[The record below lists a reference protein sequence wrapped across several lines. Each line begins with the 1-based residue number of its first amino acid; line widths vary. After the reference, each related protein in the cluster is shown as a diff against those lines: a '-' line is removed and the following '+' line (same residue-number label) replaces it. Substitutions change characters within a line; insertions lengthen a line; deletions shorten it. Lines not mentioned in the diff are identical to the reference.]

1 MQHHCRLSRVDAHKL
16 LTEGRFLLR
25 YGTVAEAAVTGCLSG
40 SQIRSIRSAV
50 TSVLADLFDEHQ
62 QTVVDAVTGLDPVAT
77 SQVCQTWRQ
86 RGEAII
92 DRPEPSVADR
102 IFKWSKL
109 EDGTV
114 VGQFV
119 FDPTSGAIILAA
131 LANARTDDRG
141 DERTHAQTHADAVTT
156 MAAFFN
162 ANHDG
167 DGTPRHLPHVGLEL
181 HLTQRS
187 AAEVHDL
194 LYPDCD
200 RRDCSNH
207 DTCEPDALFDAVFGA
222 GLRMTTDD
230 GTVLP
235 AWAAAAFSCD
245 CVINRVLTADTA
257 LLDYGT
263 SVRSAPRDLF
273 RAVAKRDRGCRFH
286 GCDRKVA
293 WCDAHHVKHWIKD
306 GLIIGETKLSN
317 LVLFCSYHHH
327 LIHREHWHV
336 TLDLNAEVTVT
347 HPDGRG
353 FTTRPRGS
361 PLIREPVKQLA
372 FA

>member
-141 DERTHAQTHADAVTT
+141 DERTHAQTHADAVAT

-222 GLRMTTDD
+222 TGSSPPTPPSSTTA
-230 GTVLP
+230 P
-235 AWAAAAFSCD
+235 ASVRHRAICSVPSPNATAAAASTD
-245 CVINRVLTADTA
+245 VTAKWPGATHT
-257 LLDYGT
+257 T
-263 SVRSAPRDLF
+263 SSTGS
-273 RAVAKRDRGCRFH
+273 K
-286 GCDRKVA
+286 
-293 WCDAHHVKHWIKD
+293 
-306 GLIIGETKLSN
+306 
-317 LVLFCSYHHH
+317 
-327 LIHREHWHV
+327 
-336 TLDLNAEVTVT
+336 TV
-347 HPDGRG
+347 
-353 FTTRPRGS
+353 
-361 PLIREPVKQLA
+361 
-372 FA
+372 

>member
-1 MQHHCRLSRVDAHKL
+1 M
-16 LTEGRFLLR
+16 R

-50 TSVLADLFDEHQ
+50 TSVLADPFDEHQ
-62 QTVVDAVTGLDPVAT
+62 QTVV
-77 SQVCQTWRQ
+77 
-86 RGEAII
+86 
-92 DRPEPSVADR
+92 
-102 IFKWSKL
+102 
-109 EDGTV
+109 
-114 VGQFV
+114 
-119 FDPTSGAIILAA
+119 
-131 LANARTDDRG
+131 
-141 DERTHAQTHADAVTT
+141 DAVTT

-293 WCDAHHVKHWIKD
+293 CCDAHHVKHWIKD

-361 PLIREPVKQLA
+361 PLIREPVQQLA
-372 FA
+372 LA